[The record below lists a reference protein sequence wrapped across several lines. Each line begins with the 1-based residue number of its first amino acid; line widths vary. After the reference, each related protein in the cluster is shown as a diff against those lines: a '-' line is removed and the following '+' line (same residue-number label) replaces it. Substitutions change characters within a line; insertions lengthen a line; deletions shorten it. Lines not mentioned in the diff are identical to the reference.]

1 MLIFG
6 VMKIKKRK
14 QIRYMNFKYN
24 EDNLLDDVHEYI
36 KKTYGEHYVGNKQ
49 IQTLDVWESMG
60 IAEEMCLGTI
70 VKYAMRYGKKDGK
83 NKKDLLKII
92 HYAILALH
100 YGGHGETYTEQDK

>member
-1 MLIFG
+1 
-6 VMKIKKRK
+6 MKSHK
-14 QIRYMNFKYN
+14 FKYN
-24 EDNLLDDVHEYI
+24 EDNLLDDSFDYI
-36 KKTYGEHYVGNKQ
+36 KSTYGQHYVGKKET
-49 IQTLDVWESMG
+49 QTLDVWESMG

-92 HYAILALH
+92 HYTILALH

>member
-1 MLIFG
+1 
-6 VMKIKKRK
+6 VKSP
-14 QIRYMNFKYN
+14 NFKYN
-24 EDNLLDDVHEYI
+24 EDNLLDDTFEYI
-36 KKTYGEHYVGNKQ
+36 KGTYGQHYVGKKE

-100 YGGHGETYTEQDK
+100 YGGHGETYTEQNE

>member
-1 MLIFG
+1 MDLYNL
-6 VMKIKKRK
+6 KKNKLEEVNR
-14 QIRYMNFKYN
+14 INFKL
-24 EDNLLDDVHEYI
+24 EKE
-36 KKTYGEHYVGNKQ
+36 

-100 YGGHGETYTEQDK
+100 YGGHGETYTEQNK

>member
-1 MLIFG
+1 
-6 VMKIKKRK
+6 MKLPK
-14 QIRYMNFKYN
+14 FKYN
-24 EDNLLDDVHEYI
+24 EDNLLDDTFEYI
-36 KKTYGEHYVGNKQ
+36 KGTYGQHYVGKKE

-83 NKKDLLKII
+83 NKKDLLKIT

-100 YGGHGETYTEQDK
+100 YGGHGETYTEQNK

>member
-1 MLIFG
+1 MDYF
-6 VMKIKKRK
+6 MKIPYRFSEDKIVKSLQDYLDGTYSGHYTNEEKK
-14 QIRYMNFKYN
+14 
-24 EDNLLDDVHEYI
+24 E
-36 KKTYGEHYVGNKQ
+36 
-49 IQTLDVWESMG
+49 IQVIDVWESMG